1 MSNYEYAT
9 FNCSAEGG
17 PNNVFVWIRTED
29 IGSLNLVSQSGFS
42 AENTMTA
49 LADVSISNDSVLSVM
64 VNDPAQNGG
73 GYTCFVYNE
82 AGIDGSNATLHVH
95 PFITEP
101 PQAQYVTN
109 NATVTLT
116 CVGASFPSPTYQW
129 QRRNVT
135 DNVVTALSE
144 TSSTLVLGAV
154 GYDDFAAYQC
164 IVTASETENSN
175 TSMLALITGM

>member
-29 IGSLNLVSQSGFS
+29 IGSLNFVSQSGFS

-82 AGIDGSNATLHVH
+82 AGIDGSNATLHVR
-95 PFITEP
+95 PFITQP

-144 TSSTLVLGAV
+144 TSPTLMLGAV
-154 GYDDFAAYQC
+154 GYDDFAAYWC
-164 IVTASETENSN
+164 TVTASETGNSN
-175 TSMLALITGM
+175 ISTPALITGM